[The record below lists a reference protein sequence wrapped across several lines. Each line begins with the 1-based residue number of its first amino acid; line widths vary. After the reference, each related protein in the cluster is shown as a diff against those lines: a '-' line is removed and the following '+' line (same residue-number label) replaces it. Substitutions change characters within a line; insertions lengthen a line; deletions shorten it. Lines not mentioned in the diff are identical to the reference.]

1 MKLNQMTA
9 IAISV
14 TAALTL
20 VACDRPT
27 VVNTPA
33 SPPSQVVVPVPV
45 PVPVPGPAGPAGP
58 SGAAGSPGA
67 DGASGA
73 PGTPGSQGL
82 PGDAGTTEKKDGN
95 TTVKP

>member
-1 MKLNQMTA
+1 MKSNQMIA

-45 PVPVPGPAGPAGP
+45 PGPAGPAGP
-58 SGAAGSPGA
+58 SGTAGSPGA

-73 PGTPGSQGL
+73 PGTPGSPGL